1 MNIVIIGGGISGL
14 ATGFFLMEKQ
24 TEGKI
29 QSLDIKIIDADERPG
44 GKIWSEKTD
53 GFLCESGPNGFLD
66 NKPLTLELCDKLDIS
81 KSLLRTN
88 DSAKKR
94 FIYTKGR
101 LHQLPES
108 PLSFFF
114 GSKIL
119 SFQGKLRILLEP
131 FTKLPEEGIDETIA
145 DFVKR
150 HIGDE
155 ALRELVSPM
164 VSGVFAG
171 DSYSLSLKS
180 SFPVMAE
187 LEKEGNGS
195 LVKAMVKR
203 ISKGV
208 IGKRQRDKRGGPL
221 VPGGTLTSFK
231 EGIEYLTQILS
242 ERLGARIISN
252 TEVQRIEKMQREYH
266 PYTIYFKYKKGE
278 GKFDADAIILATPAY
293 ITAKVIGSL
302 EQVVSNTLKEIPY
315 SPVAVV
321 CIGYRRSLI
330 SHPLDGFGFLIPHEE
345 RMNILG
351 CLWDSSMYESRAP
364 DGYVLLRVMIGGAR
378 KPESAFLKDDDL
390 LMAVRND
397 LKIILGIDVVPDF
410 VRIYR
415 HEKAIPQYTAGHSER
430 MKIIEDSLNHHPG
443 LFLTGN
449 SYYGIG
455 INDCVREAFKTSAK
469 VLEYCSRYKAQGYA

>member
-1 MNIVIIGGGISGL
+1 MSENIKD
-14 ATGFFLMEKQ
+14 GF
-24 TEGKI
+24 
-29 QSLDIKIIDADERPG
+29 DIKVLEAENRPG

-53 GFLCESGPNGFLD
+53 GFLCERGPNGFLD
-66 NKPLTLELCDKLDIS
+66 NKPWTLELCDKLDIS

-101 LHQLPES
+101 LHKLPES

-114 GSKIL
+114 GSRIL
-119 SFQGKLRILLEP
+119 SLTGKLRILLEP

-155 ALRELVSPM
+155 ALRELVGPM

-171 DSYSLSLKS
+171 DPYSLSLKS

-195 LVKAMVKR
+195 LVMAMVKR
-203 ISKGV
+203 ISKGA
-208 IGKRQRDKRGGPL
+208 IGKRQRDKQGGPL
-221 VPGGTLTSFK
+221 GPGGTLTSFR
-231 EGIEYLTQILS
+231 EGIEYLTHILS
-242 ERLGARIISN
+242 ERLGSRLITN
-252 TEVQRIEKMQREYH
+252 TEVQRIEKMQREDH
-266 PYTIYFKYKKGE
+266 PYTIYFKDKKGE
-278 GKFDADAIILATPAY
+278 GNFDADAIILATPAY
-293 ITAKVIGSL
+293 VTAKLIGSL
-302 EQVVSNTLKEIPY
+302 DQVTSNILKEIPY
-315 SPVAVV
+315 PPVAVV
-321 CIGYRRSLI
+321 CLGYRRSLI

-364 DGYVLLRVMIGGAR
+364 YGDVLLRVMIGGAR
-378 KPESAFLKDDDL
+378 KPEPAFLKDDDL
-390 LMAVRND
+390 LMSVRND
-397 LKIILGIDVVPDF
+397 LKIILGIDVVPGF

-415 HEKAIPQYTAGHSER
+415 HEKAIPQYTAGHSVR
-430 MKIIEDSLNHHPG
+430 MKIIEDSLKYHPG

-455 INDCVREAFKTSAK
+455 INDCVKDAFKTSVK
-469 VLEYCSRYKAQGYA
+469 VLDYCSRYKAQYYA